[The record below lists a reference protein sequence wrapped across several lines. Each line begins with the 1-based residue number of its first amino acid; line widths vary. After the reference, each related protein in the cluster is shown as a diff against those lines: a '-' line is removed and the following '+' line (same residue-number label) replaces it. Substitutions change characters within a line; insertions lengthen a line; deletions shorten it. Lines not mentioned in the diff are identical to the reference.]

1 MGAMPLTPD
10 PLSYNRR
17 ITKAFESMDA
27 VKRLGEWNFPQTAIQ
42 QLIEQRGMGG
52 WDRITKTNR
61 AAIEAGNLGLTA
73 DLVSG
78 RLGSISVGRT
88 FDLNVPVSHW
98 DDLSYNRRI
107 TKAFESMDAVK
118 RLGEWNFPQT
128 AIQQLIEQRGMGG
141 WDRITKTNRAA
152 IEAGSLG
159 SVDLGRLFPGFQDFV
174 ERVKSGSSLLLRR
187 ERVEEELFETDP
199 VGARLTV
206 VLGHVGVGR
215 ALEIMELM
223 VTEGRDA
230 LIALLGRVLLSP
242 ESLEVFTRAVDE
254 APLSPHVELDLR
266 HALEH
271 LFEGDTDRAFPSLLT
286 GLEGALRDSARCRG
300 TRKPKNA
307 RGAAAALKMKKDHE
321 HLIGTIYKVANDG
334 RHGDDMDR
342 EIGCVLG
349 LVGLTVWMNDCL
361 DQPAV
366 KWLGRQLDQ
375 ELLPASA

>member
-152 IEAGSLG
+152 IEAGNLGLTADLVSGRLGSISVGRTFDLNVPVSHWDDLSYNRRITKAFESMHAVKRLGEWNFPQTAIQQLIEQRGMGGWDRITKTNRAAIEAGNLGLTADLVSGRLGSISVGRTFDLNVPVSHWDDLSYNRRITKAFESMDAVKRLGEWNFPQTAIQQLIEQRGMGGWDRITKTNRAAIEAGSLG

-174 ERVKSGSSLLLRR
+174 ERVK
-187 ERVEEELFETDP
+187 
-199 VGARLTV
+199 
-206 VLGHVGVGR
+206 
-215 ALEIMELM
+215 
-223 VTEGRDA
+223 
-230 LIALLGRVLLSP
+230 
-242 ESLEVFTRAVDE
+242 
-254 APLSPHVELDLR
+254 
-266 HALEH
+266 
-271 LFEGDTDRAFPSLLT
+271 
-286 GLEGALRDSARCRG
+286 
-300 TRKPKNA
+300 
-307 RGAAAALKMKKDHE
+307 
-321 HLIGTIYKVANDG
+321 
-334 RHGDDMDR
+334 
-342 EIGCVLG
+342 
-349 LVGLTVWMNDCL
+349 
-361 DQPAV
+361 
-366 KWLGRQLDQ
+366 
-375 ELLPASA
+375 